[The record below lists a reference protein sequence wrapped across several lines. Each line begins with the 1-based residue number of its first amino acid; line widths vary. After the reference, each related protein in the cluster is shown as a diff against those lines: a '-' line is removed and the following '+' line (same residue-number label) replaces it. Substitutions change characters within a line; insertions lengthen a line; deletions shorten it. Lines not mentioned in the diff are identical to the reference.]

1 MMNRLHRSFQSLA
14 RRPEFRSEEAIASAC
29 LGVAI
34 VGVDILLVIG
44 AFIVL
49 VHFSPFFRDSRRSQP
64 HVKPAKFLE
73 HSQLVTNVR
82 WDAVDAKASEVAAH
96 ANTNAAPISAAHG
109 FHEEISRT
117 FIRP

>member
-49 VHFSPFFRDSRRSQP
+49 VHF
-64 HVKPAKFLE
+64 
-73 HSQLVTNVR
+73 
-82 WDAVDAKASEVAAH
+82 
-96 ANTNAAPISAAHG
+96 
-109 FHEEISRT
+109 
-117 FIRP
+117 